1 MYQLHEAYI
10 LKDSLLMHF
19 FLYVLTQ
26 IKIFVFGH
34 LPAVSM
40 VNSFIQSPIVN
51 LLMHMLSVI
60 NTTSMDFLSSQ
71 HNGHVFLLALKW

>member
-1 MYQLHEAYI
+1 MYQLHEAI

-26 IKIFVFGH
+26 ITIFVFGH
-34 LPAVSM
+34 LPAVGM
-40 VNSFIQSPIVN
+40 VNSFIQSALL

-60 NTTSMDFLSSQ
+60 KTTSMDFLSSQ
-71 HNGHVFLLALKW
+71 HEGHVFLLALKW

>member
-40 VNSFIQSPIVN
+40 VNSFIQSVIVIADA
-51 LLMHMLSVI
+51 HVVS
-60 NTTSMDFLSSQ
+60 DQHYQQGFSQ
-71 HNGHVFLLALKW
+71 